1 MSLFLF
7 GVSMGEVVLIFLV
20 VLMLFGSKT
29 IPDLARSIGKGMN
42 EFRKAT
48 DDIKR
53 EFEQSTNELKQEM
66 TVLENEVRQNSSE
79 IRDLAQD
86 AYREDYGTNAN
97 AVDDVYGLD
106 KPAVKSESIETP
118 EADSIIEKPD
128 STKKEDPNNNKEL
141 GSLPL

>member
-53 EFEQSTNELKQEM
+53 EFEQSTSELKQEL
-66 TVLENEVRQNSSE
+66 TELESNVRQNSNE

-86 AYREDYGTNAN
+86 AYREDYGTNPN
-97 AVDDVYGLD
+97 VVEDVYGLD
-106 KPAVKSESIETP
+106 KPVIKSESIETP
-118 EADSIIEKPD
+118 DAGADIKNDNLTLEDD
-128 STKKEDPNNNKEL
+128 SKENKSNSAL
-141 GSLPL
+141 

>member
-53 EFEQSTNELKQEM
+53 EFEQSTSELKQEL
-66 TVLENEVRQNSSE
+66 TELESNVRQNSNE

-86 AYREDYGTNAN
+86 AYREDYGTNPN
-97 AVDDVYGLD
+97 TVDDVYGLD
-106 KPAVKSESIETP
+106 KPAEKPEKPETP
-118 EADSIIEKPD
+118 GAESTFEKPE
-128 STKKEDPNNNKEL
+128 STTKKDTKNNKE
-141 GSLPL
+141 

>member
-1 MSLFLF
+1 
-7 GVSMGEVVLIFLV
+7 MGEVVLIFLV

-53 EFEQSTNELKQEM
+53 EFEQSTNELKEEM
-66 TVLENEVRQNSSE
+66 TALESEVRQNSNE

-86 AYREDYGTNAN
+86 AYQDDYGTNPG
-97 AVDDVYGLD
+97 VIDDVYGLN
-106 KPAVKSESIETP
+106 KPTVNPEAIKTP
-118 EADSIIEKPD
+118 EGLPNIEKMEPSSD
-128 STKKEDPNNNKEL
+128 DNEQKKTQ
-141 GSLPL
+141 